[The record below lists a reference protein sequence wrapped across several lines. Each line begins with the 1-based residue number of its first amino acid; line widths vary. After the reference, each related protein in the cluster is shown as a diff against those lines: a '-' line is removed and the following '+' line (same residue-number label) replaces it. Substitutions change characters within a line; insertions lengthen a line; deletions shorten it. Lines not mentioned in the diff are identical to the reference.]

1 MSQVSSLNAEEFDAL
16 EQLLGYLNFSS
27 GTPDP
32 QFLKNLNVLWQ
43 NLAEQYPDDTW
54 THLYDLLTDA
64 ITYFTEE
71 KEAFAQIEQARVVLE
86 ITFDQLLR
94 SYFLFHQDLL
104 FHSSEI
110 QLFNAFFIGRAFEV
124 VLQNGPDFQSLDTE
138 TLMNQFNDFIGFR
151 PVATLETQKH
161 EPYINEWLRPVPLYI
176 QGAGV
181 CEGPYKEVIALT
193 IRLLEQTDESILRQA
208 GFHPAKL
215 SELAIDPR
223 AYDFDHPVNKR
234 PNHHFGMWDP
244 HHIDK
249 EGYYDRYI
257 IQTVTLDSLM
267 TRFENDGDLSP
278 GRRCPPQS
286 GPSGRCL
293 CDKGDPVWQ
302 GIMADDIHFPCS
314 VKAIGFLEGYRPCD
328 QTPIHLGKRH
338 IHRQVSGGEAM
349 CACAPSLFGA
359 ARQDDLKDCAI
370 GFRKRR
376 TVAVG
381 ARRRHG
387 KPRKI

>member
-32 QFLKNLNVLWQ
+32 QFLKNLNVLWR
-43 NLAEQYPDDTW
+43 NLAEQFPDDTW

-181 CEGPYKEVIALT
+181 CEGP
-193 IRLLEQTDESILRQA
+193 
-208 GFHPAKL
+208 
-215 SELAIDPR
+215 
-223 AYDFDHPVNKR
+223 
-234 PNHHFGMWDP
+234 
-244 HHIDK
+244 
-249 EGYYDRYI
+249 
-257 IQTVTLDSLM
+257 
-267 TRFENDGDLSP
+267 
-278 GRRCPPQS
+278 
-286 GPSGRCL
+286 
-293 CDKGDPVWQ
+293 
-302 GIMADDIHFPCS
+302 
-314 VKAIGFLEGYRPCD
+314 
-328 QTPIHLGKRH
+328 
-338 IHRQVSGGEAM
+338 
-349 CACAPSLFGA
+349 
-359 ARQDDLKDCAI
+359 
-370 GFRKRR
+370 
-376 TVAVG
+376 
-381 ARRRHG
+381 
-387 KPRKI
+387 